1 MIDYE
6 SLPSIPHLLSL
17 LLSDQRSHLW
27 LSEVTHR
34 QVLWQQETYQFRVLD
49 TGISKSLDQFYC
61 FAEVAYCQW
70 HGQSRKFDRRGSH
83 DQWHWLSG
91 TLLVRDVG
99 DWRQVTKVIV
109 KETLVMKIVWL
120 VILETHGSA
129 QIYQL
134 LEKHWSV
141 TLLIMF
147 LDELGHWW
155 LVGSLVFI
163 GKSKQAINIVF
174 CSFASKQKDD
184 VSQILSCLQVVKK
197 VWD

>member
-1 MIDYE
+1 MRVFQASPTFYPYYSVIKD
-6 SLPSIPHLLSL
+6 LT
-17 LLSDQRSHLW
+17 SDFQRSLIDRCSDNKRHTNSGSWTLGF
-27 LSEVTHR
+27 L
-34 QVLWQQETYQFRVLD
+34 RVW
-49 TGISKSLDQFYC
+49 ISIYC

-109 KETLVMKIVWL
+109 KETPVRKIVWL